1 MKKKIIIDITA
12 SDFDAE
18 ECERKFEEDKWKIDE
33 EGNPYYEIEVED
45 VGEGEDGSHEKQSEG
60 QNLEQEDQEQEGEGG
75 KQDQEQESQ
84 DEDEN
89 EDESEGEGD
98 NQEQEDE
105 PEKDKKKAEFDTDKY
120 IKPKN
125 YDMVLTAIKN
135 NLNPLLI
142 GPAGTGKTRMCYEIA
157 KELGLDFYSESA
169 VTDEFTITGFIDAN
183 GNYKESNF
191 YKAFTQGGLFC
202 FDELD
207 GSDPNACIKFNAAI
221 ANGYCIFP
229 CGMKYAHK
237 DFRVVATANT
247 FGNGADMQYVG
258 RNQLDAAT
266 LDRFMPKIMIDYEK
280 KIENKLTDDNKMLD
294 FVREFRKGVNAYS
307 ILKVVSYRAIK
318 AMDKLKD
325 EKAFNKVELVKTCL
339 TVGLDKQDLNN
350 IKMKMGVLND
360 NEYMEAFDKI
370 IKNA

>member
-12 SDFDAE
+12 SDFDSE

-60 QNLEQEDQEQEGEGG
+60 QNLEQE
-75 KQDQEQESQ
+75 SQ
-84 DEDEN
+84 DKN
-89 EDESEGEGD
+89 EEESESEGD
-98 NQEQEDE
+98 SQEQEDE
-105 PEKDKKKAEFDTDKY
+105 PEKDKEKADFNTDIY

-142 GPAGTGKTRMCYEIA
+142 GPSGTGKTRMCHEIA
-157 KELGLDFYSESA
+157 KELGLEFYSESA
-169 VTDEFTITGFIDAN
+169 VTDEYTITGFIDAN

-191 YKAFTQGGLFC
+191 YKAFTQGGLFL

-280 KIENKLTDDNKMLD
+280 KIENKLTKDTKLLD
-294 FVREFRKGVNAYS
+294 FIREFRKGVNAYS

-318 AMDKLKD
+318 VMDKLKD
-325 EKAFNKVELVKTCL
+325 EKAFNKTELVRTCL
-339 TVGLDKQDLNN
+339 TVGLDKQDMNN

-370 IKNA
+370 IMNA

>member
-1 MKKKIIIDITA
+1 MAKKKIIIDITA
-12 SDFDAE
+12 DDFNAE
-18 ECERKFEEDKWKIDE
+18 ECEERIDSGEWQIDE
-33 EGNPYYEIEVED
+33 DGNPCYEVE
-45 VGEGEDGSHEKQSEG
+45 EEET
-60 QNLEQEDQEQEGEGG
+60 QEQEKTDNEQ
-75 KQDQEQESQ
+75 KEQEKESQEQEQEKTDSQEPQEPQEQ
-84 DEDEN
+84 DEK
-89 EDESEGEGD
+89 
-98 NQEQEDE
+98 
-105 PEKDKKKAEFDTDKY
+105 EKDKAKFDTDKY

-135 NLNPLLI
+135 GLNPLLI
-142 GPAGTGKTRMCYEIA
+142 GPAGTGKTRMCCEIA
-157 KELGLDFYSESA
+157 KELGLNFYSESA
-169 VTDEFTITGFIDAN
+169 VSDEFTITGFIDAN

-191 YKAFTQGGLFC
+191 YKAFTEGGLFC

-229 CGMKYAHK
+229 CGMKYAHPN
-237 DFRVVATANT
+237 FRVVATANT

-266 LDRFMPKIMIDYEK
+266 LDRFMPKIMVDYEK
-280 KIENKLTDDNKMLD
+280 KIESKLTDDSKLLD
-294 FVREFRKGVNAYS
+294 FIREFRKGVNAYS
-307 ILKVVSYRAIK
+307 IMKVVSYRAIK

-325 EKAFNKVELVKTCL
+325 EKAFPKVELIKSCL

-370 IKNA
+370 LKSA